1 MQESRPENRYEREE
15 YLEQDEEE
23 REAAGRRKSL
33 VALAIMAV
41 LVLAGIVLIGRL
53 REVSAVQ
60 DCLMTRA
67 TNCNDLVEPPK
78 PVGVR

>member
-1 MQESRPENRYEREE
+1 MSDSRYEKDE

-23 REAAGRRKSL
+23 AERAARNKKL
-33 VALAIMAV
+33 
-41 LVLAGIVLIGRL
+41 LVLGLMAALVIIGIVVVERL
-53 REVSAVQ
+53 RDVSILQ

-67 TNCNDLVEPPK
+67 TNCNDMVEPPK

>member
-1 MQESRPENRYEREE
+1 MSDSRYERDE

-23 REAAGRRKSL
+23 AERAARNKKL
-33 VALAIMAV
+33 VVLGLMAALVII
-41 LVLAGIVLIGRL
+41 GIVVVERL
-53 REVSAVQ
+53 RDVSIMQ

-67 TNCNDLVEPPK
+67 TNCNDMVEPPK

>member
-1 MQESRPENRYEREE
+1 MSSQYEEEE
-15 YLEQDEEE
+15 YLEPNEEE
-23 REAAGRRKSL
+23 LEAAARRRKL
-33 VALAIMAV
+33 IVLGIMAALVIAGVV
-41 LVLAGIVLIGRL
+41 LVNKL
-53 REVSAVQ
+53 RVVSQLQ